1 MNRALFMGTV
11 AVVLAM
17 TMAGLVYGDH
27 WHKVAELTAGGEA
40 KEVTV
45 DKTISKCVIKC
56 TSGSVIINTLV
67 VREGEKKTP
76 IKVVTTFTEGQEKLI
91 EIGERRMV
99 TGFRIS
105 DQGSGTYAVS
115 VNE

>member
-1 MNRALFMGTV
+1 MNRAFFTGTV
-11 AVVLAM
+11 AVVFAM
-17 TMAGLVYGDH
+17 AMAGLVYADH
-27 WHKVAELTAGGEA
+27 WHKIADLTAGGDA

-67 VREGEKKTP
+67 VREGAKKTP
-76 IKVVTTFTEGQEKLI
+76 IKVVSTIAEGEEKLV

-105 DQGSGTYAVS
+105 DQGSGTYEIS

>member
-1 MNRALFMGTV
+1 MNRAFFMGTV
-11 AVVLAM
+11 AMVIAM
-17 TMAGLVYGDH
+17 ATAGLVYADH
-27 WHKVAELTAGGEA
+27 WNKIAELTAGGDA

-67 VREGEKKTP
+67 VREGAKKTP
-76 IKVVTTFTEGQEKLI
+76 IKVVSTITEGQEKLI

-105 DQGSGTYAVS
+105 DQGGGTYAIS

>member
-1 MNRALFMGTV
+1 MSRRCLMGIVALGFVMAT
-11 AVVLAM
+11 
-17 TMAGLVYGDH
+17 AGLVYADH
-27 WHKVAELTAGGEA
+27 WHKIAALTAGGDA

-45 DKTISKCVIKC
+45 DKTISKCIIKC

-67 VREGEKKTP
+67 VREGAKKTP
-76 IKVVTTFTEGQEKLI
+76 IKVVTTFTEGQDKLI

-105 DQGSGTYAVS
+105 DQGSGTYS
-115 VNE
+115 ITVNE